1 MPNMRG
7 KQSPSTPHQP
17 RPAIKTASEEGE
29 SLSGTEESPKKCGSP
44 QRVVTPLCLPSKGE
58 GDGRATLEERAACGA
73 LVKPESPF
81 GSMGFGTLAYGSQ
94 GPKQETGLVKFGP
107 YRRRGFRPVPYGP
120 VPSDRDAQPQG
131 GSEKNVLV
139 NNNRHSWL
147 VSKNSDN
154 DKEILKIKEYRISNQ
169 GSSKPRRTSTNRK
182 VPSGSIQHDDYEELL
197 ATQMNSMHL
206 HEEFWGLGTEPNGSP
221 PLIFA
226 AGTTIPEKLGLRPGD
241 DPEKLKEVFHRVY
254 EFLNPEVALWQR
266 ALQVVET
273 LIAENDTVASDKKL
287 EGGLLLRVS
296 KRPAYSVLFRLEYNP
311 AAKTE
316 LSLVETKASIE
327 NKIRSLHS
335 SLETDHDDKK
345 SERFFLPP
353 VSSGNGS
360 VPEVELPGC
369 GPLEDTNTSDSETP
383 KDDMRKEDFIFEQN
397 IRH

>member
-7 KQSPSTPHQP
+7 KQSPGTPHQP
-17 RPAIKTASEEGE
+17 RPAIKTTSEEGE

-44 QRVVTPLCLPSKGE
+44 QRVITTLCLPSKGE
-58 GDGRATLEERAACGA
+58 GDGRATLEEWAASGA
-73 LVKPESPF
+73 LIKPESPF
-81 GSMGFGTLAYGSQ
+81 GSMGFGTLEYGSQ
-94 GPKQETGLVKFGP
+94 FPMQQTGLVKFGH
-107 YRRRGFRPVPYGP
+107 YRGRGYRPVPYGP
-120 VPSDRDAQPQG
+120 MPSDRDAQPQG
-131 GSEKNVLV
+131 GSGKHVLM
-139 NNNRHSWL
+139 NNNRSPWL
-147 VSKNSDN
+147 VSKNVDN
-154 DKEILKIKEYRISNQ
+154 DKEILKIKEYRISHQ

-221 PLIFA
+221 PLIFP

-311 AAKTE
+311 AAKKKE
-316 LSLVETKASIE
+316 LSLIETRATIE
-327 NKIRSLHS
+327 NKIRSLHT

-345 SERFFLPP
+345 SERFCLPP

-360 VPEVELPGC
+360 VPEVELAGC
-369 GPLEDTNTSDSETP
+369 SPL
-383 KDDMRKEDFIFEQN
+383 
-397 IRH
+397 